1 MAAGSAVDFVRGSDG
16 AGPRL
21 CVEGRAGQCGVCGS
35 LRGGEGPGRG
45 RGTEARGG
53 ALRAG
58 VKCGGV
64 GWDEVRRGEAGA
76 G

>member
-21 CVEGRAGQCGVCGS
+21 WVEGRAGQCGVCGS

-45 RGTEARGG
+45 RGAEARGG
-53 ALRAG
+53 ALRAA

-64 GWDEVRRGEAGA
+64 G
-76 G
+76 